1 MKEIVQWT
9 KKIGLFLAGI
19 FLVVWGY
26 KVNASNNAKIKQ
38 AEKEDDKTEAL
49 TPPSMFNTIE
59 LRDSTKTSS
68 PNSNTKSKLPEKK
81 DDKKGEKKSP
91 STTAPATKTK
101 EESKTAPSTSDKSK
115 KTETVIESDKKAEE
129 SSGTE

>member
-1 MKEIVQWT
+1 MKDIIQWS

-59 LRDSTKTSS
+59 LRDSTKTST
-68 PNSNTKSKLPEKK
+68 PKDNTKKEQPTQKDSKKE
-81 DDKKGEKKSP
+81 
-91 STTAPATKTK
+91 TK
-101 EESKTAPSTSDKSK
+101 EAPSTSSPASKPEEKKTPSSSEKSK
-115 KTETVIESDKKAEE
+115 KTEPVIESDKKVEE